1 MKKSIYVYLF
11 LLILIICP
19 VHGETIPMNVSGIP
33 NLPVSADPTGQRA
46 GFSAILYNNQ
56 NGLPTS
62 EANAI
67 TETGEGFIWIGSY
80 AGLIRYDG
88 NSFERFDP
96 KTGITNVR
104 SLFTDSK
111 GRLWIGTNDSGVFLM
126 DKGQL
131 RQWDTE
137 DGFISPSIRAI
148 TEDSDGI
155 VYVSCIKGIAMFDEH
170 LYLTEISDHRISS
183 LTIKELRPGND
194 GLVYGVTSTGD
205 LFSVKSG
212 EVVSFIQHED
222 NSVVTYTSI
231 LPDPEQ
237 PGYLYIGTDNASIIY
252 GKLDGQPDEKKEF
265 DISPLSIAE
274 SMESIDGKIWICSR
288 DGIGN
293 LDDEGFHL
301 VDNVPMNNSVG
312 HVMTDYQGNLWFTS
326 TRQGVMKVVPNQ
338 FADVFARYGLSAEV
352 VNSTCMAGNRLYI
365 ATDTGLIVTEGGKIL
380 EHLPLT
386 EAVTASGKQLEK
398 TDLLSW
404 LDGVRIRSITKD
416 SRGRIWIG
424 TWRRDGVL
432 RYDHGKV
439 IAFTLEDGI
448 FADQIRTFCE
458 CEDGK
463 MLVCG
468 TGGVSIIEGDKVVK
482 SYSGQDGLDNLGIL
496 TVAEGYNHDLILG
509 SDGGGIYVIR
519 SGKIRVIG
527 KKEGLNSDV
536 ILRIK
541 RSVSQDI
548 YWIVTSSSLAYMTP
562 DYQVTTIRQF
572 PYPNNYDL
580 YENSRGD
587 VWVLSSNGIYVTSS
601 KALLANEA
609 IEPVFYGYPNGL
621 PYFATANSYSDLT
634 ENGDLYIA
642 GTSGVIQV
650 NIDTQYENVNNLKM
664 AVPFID
670 ADGIRLYP
678 DEKGDFAVPSNVR
691 KLTISCFI
699 FNYSPSNPQVSYY
712 LDGFD
717 NAPVT
722 VNRSDL
728 VPVDY
733 TNLRG
738 GDYRFMVQLMDSDGR
753 ENREISVLIHKE
765 KKIHEQIWFAVLAG
779 LAGIVL
785 ITLTAMLYARNKTR
799 VLEKK
804 NQETLTLIQQITQAF
819 AKVID
824 MKDQYTNGHSMRVA
838 QYTAMLARELGYDDD
853 TVEKYYQIA
862 LLHDIGKIGVPSE
875 VLNKPGKL
883 KDEEFE
889 TIKSHAFK
897 GYEALKE
904 ISIMP
909 ELAIGAQAHH
919 ERPDGKG
926 YPGHLKGNDIP
937 RVAQIIAVADC
948 FDAMYSNRPY
958 RNRMNFKK
966 AVSIIREV
974 SGTQLASD
982 VVDAFVRLVDKGCF
996 RAPDDN
1002 GGGTTENIDNIH
1014 KAQDT

>member
-1 MKKSIYVYLF
+1 
-11 LLILIICP
+11 
-19 VHGETIPMNVSGIP
+19 
-33 NLPVSADPTGQRA
+33 
-46 GFSAILYNNQ
+46 
-56 NGLPTS
+56 
-62 EANAI
+62 
-67 TETGEGFIWIGSY
+67 
-80 AGLIRYDG
+80 
-88 NSFERFDP
+88 
-96 KTGITNVR
+96 
-104 SLFTDSK
+104 
-111 GRLWIGTNDSGVFLM
+111 
-126 DKGQL
+126 
-131 RQWDTE
+131 
-137 DGFISPSIRAI
+137 
-148 TEDSDGI
+148 
-155 VYVSCIKGIAMFDEH
+155 
-170 LYLTEISDHRISS
+170 
-183 LTIKELRPGND
+183 
-194 GLVYGVTSTGD
+194 
-205 LFSVKSG
+205 
-212 EVVSFIQHED
+212 
-222 NSVVTYTSI
+222 
-231 LPDPEQ
+231 
-237 PGYLYIGTDNASIIY
+237 
-252 GKLDGQPDEKKEF
+252 
-265 DISPLSIAE
+265 
-274 SMESIDGKIWICSR
+274 
-288 DGIGN
+288 
-293 LDDEGFHL
+293 
-301 VDNVPMNNSVG
+301 
-312 HVMTDYQGNLWFTS
+312 
-326 TRQGVMKVVPNQ
+326 
-338 FADVFARYGLSAEV
+338 
-352 VNSTCMAGNRLYI
+352 
-365 ATDTGLIVTEGGKIL
+365 
-380 EHLPLT
+380 
-386 EAVTASGKQLEK
+386 
-398 TDLLSW
+398 
-404 LDGVRIRSITKD
+404 
-416 SRGRIWIG
+416 
-424 TWRRDGVL
+424 
-432 RYDHGKV
+432 
-439 IAFTLEDGI
+439 
-448 FADQIRTFCE
+448 
-458 CEDGK
+458 

-580 YENSRGD
+580 YENSSGD
-587 VWVLSSNGIYVTSS
+587 IWVLSSNGIYVTTS